1 MRGRR
6 SLRGRLVIL
15 GFLICCPGCVTS
27 DVYLE
32 PDMDFGSLQ
41 SVAVLPFQNLTGD
54 ERAAERVRDTFT
66 GMLLATEAVYVVPP
80 GEVARAVARAG
91 GFPPEGPP
99 TELIKKLSGILE
111 IDAVITGVLREYTAV
126 RSGSTSSNVVS
137 LGLQMIE
144 ASSGRIIW
152 SAASTRGGVTVW
164 DRLFG
169 GGGKP
174 MNTVTTRVVNDLLDK
189 LFD

>member
-1 MRGRR
+1 M
-6 SLRGRLVIL
+6 
-15 GFLICCPGCVTS
+15 
-27 DVYLE
+27 
-32 PDMDFGSLQ
+32 
-41 SVAVLPFQNLTGD
+41 
-54 ERAAERVRDTFT
+54 
-66 GMLLATEAVYVVPP
+66 
-80 GEVARAVARAG
+80 
-91 GFPPEGPP
+91 
-99 TELIKKLSGILE
+99 
-111 IDAVITGVLREYTAV
+111 
-126 RSGSTSSNVVS
+126 RSGSTSANVVS
-137 LGLQMIE
+137 LSLQMIE